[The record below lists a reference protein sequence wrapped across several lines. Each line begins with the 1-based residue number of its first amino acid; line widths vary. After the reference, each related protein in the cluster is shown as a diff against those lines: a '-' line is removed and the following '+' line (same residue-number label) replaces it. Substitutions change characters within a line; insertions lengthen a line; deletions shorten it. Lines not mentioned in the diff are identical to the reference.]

1 MGFISDVIT
10 LTRLANK
17 IKQDAGLDSENMKTA
32 AACWSKAKAIS
43 AQAAK
48 YVMEYPV
55 ACSSQITD
63 YKKAL
68 AIAKQVEL
76 DCARFVILASG
87 LNPIVDRKN
96 NDTIEAHLNSMV
108 TSFESYGVPCT
119 IEPATTE
126 FINAGREYMNKYFST
141 ELYHTYKD
149 EDPTKDSVA
158 MSTEVGNIN
167 AFNDE
172 GDDEN
177 VMNNPTDLNGNDL
190 NGNDY
195 DNFLKKASSV
205 SRDHDG
211 SDLAT
216 FKEPT
221 EDNFKELYFQL
232 TGQQMKTPDEMKNKE
247 GVDYAKA
254 KADYDAAFDK
264 YSNIMKKSKISMTM
278 ANDREN
284 ADVLRRLKDVGP
296 TIVTITLYL
305 TDGAGGQRAI
315 QLPLAIKSSLQF
327 VDSVD
332 LMTVLSRTNTNN
344 RKLDK
349 FIKVTSGQMG
359 FFKDWLASLNE
370 IDEDIN
376 REKALGK
383 VPIFRRLLDAK
394 NRYRIK
400 SIAET
405 RPHLAKFIAGKN
417 QKDLPMCTIVC
428 TVAELEE
435 AYNQKWTYIYRT
447 RKIIDSII
455 DTYMLLGFGVVDTTS
470 DYIYLFYAGE
480 SEPQIIAMDKL
491 GNNADGDKL
500 NKSLAE
506 AIVNTTR
513 LLARH

>member
-1 MGFISDVIT
+1 MGFILSDIIT
-10 LTRLANK
+10 LRKLANK
-17 IKQDAGLDSENMKTA
+17 IKEDAGLDSENAKTA

-87 LNPIVDRKN
+87 LNPIVDRKHG
-96 NDTIEAHLNSMV
+96 DTIEAHLNSMV

-126 FINAGREYMNKYFST
+126 FINAGREYMDKYFST

-149 EDPTKDSVA
+149 EDPDKDSVA

-177 VMNNPTDLNGNDL
+177 VMNNPTDLNGNDYDAFFRKATPN
-190 NGNDY
+190 NGE
-195 DNFLKKASSV
+195 SE
-205 SRDHDG
+205 
-211 SDLAT
+211 LAT

-221 EDNFKELYFQL
+221 EENFKELYFQL
-232 TGQQMKTPDEMKNKE
+232 TGQQMKTPDEIENKE
-247 GVDYAKA
+247 STDYAKA

-264 YSNIMKKSKISMTM
+264 YSNIVKQSKISMAM
-278 ANDREN
+278 ATARDN
-284 ADVLRRLKDVGP
+284 ADILKKLQDVGP

-327 VDSVD
+327 VDSID
-332 LMTVLSRTNTNN
+332 LMAVLSRTNTNN
-344 RKLDK
+344 RKLDR

-359 FFKDWLASLNE
+359 FFKDWLASLSE
-370 IDEDIN
+370 INEDIE
-376 REKALGK
+376 REKILGK
-383 VPIFRRLLDAK
+383 TPIFRRLLDAK

-400 SIAET
+400 SIAEVKP
-405 RPHLAKFIAGKN
+405 RLAKFIAGKN
-417 QKDLPMCTIVC
+417 QKDLPMCTIIC

-447 RKIIDSII
+447 RKIINDII

-480 SEPQIIAMDKL
+480 SEPQIIAVDKL
-491 GNNADGDKL
+491 GNGSGSDNT

-506 AIVNTTR
+506 AIANTTR

>member
-1 MGFISDVIT
+1 
-10 LTRLANK
+10 
-17 IKQDAGLDSENMKTA
+17 
-32 AACWSKAKAIS
+32 
-43 AQAAK
+43 
-48 YVMEYPV
+48 
-55 ACSSQITD
+55 
-63 YKKAL
+63 
-68 AIAKQVEL
+68 
-76 DCARFVILASG
+76 
-87 LNPIVDRKN
+87 
-96 NDTIEAHLNSMV
+96 
-108 TSFESYGVPCT
+108 
-119 IEPATTE
+119 
-126 FINAGREYMNKYFST
+126 
-141 ELYHTYKD
+141 
-149 EDPTKDSVA
+149 

-167 AFNDE
+167 AFNDD

-177 VMNNPTDLNGNDL
+177 VMNSPTDLNGNKSK
-190 NGNDY
+190 GNDY
-195 DNFLKKASSV
+195 DTFFRKATPNNGESE
-205 SRDHDG
+205 
-211 SDLAT
+211 LAT

-221 EDNFKELYFQL
+221 EENFKELYFQL
-232 TGQQMKTPDEMKNKE
+232 TGQQMKTPDELKDE
-247 GVDYAKA
+247 GVDYTKA
-254 KADYDAAFDK
+254 KADYNAAFDK
-264 YSNIMKKSKISMTM
+264 YTNIMKQTKISMAT
-278 ANDREN
+278 ANARDN
-284 ADVLRRLKDVGP
+284 ADILRKLQDVGP

-315 QLPLAIKSSLQF
+315 QLPLAIKSTLQF

-344 RKLDK
+344 RKLDR

-359 FFKDWLASLNE
+359 FFKDWLASLSE
-370 IDEDIN
+370 INEDID

-405 RPHLAKFIAGKN
+405 RPRLAKFIAGKN
-417 QKDLPMCTIVC
+417 QKDLPMCTIIC

-447 RKIIDSII
+447 RKIIDEII

-491 GNNADGDKL
+491 GNNAGGDNT

-506 AIVNTTR
+506 AIANTTR

>member
-17 IKQDAGLDSENMKTA
+17 IKKDAGLDSENAKTA

-87 LNPIVDRKN
+87 LNPIVDRKHG
-96 NDTIEAHLNSMV
+96 DTIEAHLNSMV

-126 FINAGREYMNKYFST
+126 FINAGREYMDKYFST

-149 EDPTKDSVA
+149 EDPDKDSVA

-177 VMNNPTDLNGNDL
+177 VMDNPTDLNGNKSK
-190 NGNDY
+190 GNDY
-195 DNFLKKASSV
+195 DTFFRKATPNNGESE
-205 SRDHDG
+205 
-211 SDLAT
+211 LAT

-221 EDNFKELYFQL
+221 EENFKELYFQL
-232 TGQQMKTPDEMKNKE
+232 TGQQMKTPDELNDE
-247 GVDYAKA
+247 GVDYTKA
-254 KADYDAAFDK
+254 KADYDAAFNK
-264 YSNIMKKSKISMTM
+264 YSNIMKQTKISMAM
-278 ANDREN
+278 ANARDN
-284 ADVLRRLKDVGP
+284 ADILRKLQDVGP

-327 VDSVD
+327 VDSID

-344 RKLDK
+344 RKLDR

-359 FFKDWLASLNE
+359 FFKDWLASLSE
-370 IDEDIN
+370 INEDID

-394 NRYRIK
+394 NRYRVK

-405 RPHLAKFIAGKN
+405 RPRLAKFIAGKN

-447 RKIIDSII
+447 RKIIDEII
-455 DTYMLLGFGVVDTTS
+455 DTYVLLGCGVVDTTS
-470 DYIYLFYAGE
+470 D
-480 SEPQIIAMDKL
+480 
-491 GNNADGDKL
+491 
-500 NKSLAE
+500 
-506 AIVNTTR
+506 
-513 LLARH
+513 

>member
-17 IKQDAGLDSENMKTA
+17 IKKDAGLDSENMKTA

-68 AIAKQVEL
+68 AISKQVEL

-87 LNPIVDRKN
+87 LNPIVDRKHG
-96 NDTIEAHLNSMV
+96 DTIEAHLNSMV

-119 IEPATTE
+119 IEPSTTE

-149 EDPTKDSVA
+149 EDPDKDSVA

-177 VMNNPTDLNGNDL
+177 VMNNPTDLNGNDYDTFFRKATPN
-190 NGNDY
+190 NGE
-195 DNFLKKASSV
+195 SE
-205 SRDHDG
+205 
-211 SDLAT
+211 LAN

-221 EDNFKELYFQL
+221 EENFKELYFQL
-232 TGQQMKTPDEMKNKE
+232 TGQQMKTPDELKGE

-264 YSNIMKKSKISMTM
+264 YSNIMKQTKISKAM
-278 ANDREN
+278 ANARDN
-284 ADVLRRLKDVGP
+284 ADILRKLQDVGP

-359 FFKDWLASLNE
+359 FFKDWLASLSEINE
-370 IDEDIN
+370 DVE

-405 RPHLAKFIAGKN
+405 RPRLAKFIAGKN
-417 QKDLPMCTIVC
+417 QKDLPMCTIIC

-447 RKIIDSII
+447 RKIIDEII

-491 GNNADGDKL
+491 GNGSGNDNT

-506 AIVNTTR
+506 AIANTTR

>member
-17 IKQDAGLDSENMKTA
+17 IKKDAGLDSENAKTV

-43 AQAAK
+43 AQASK

-87 LNPIVDRKN
+87 LNPIVDRKHG
-96 NDTIEAHLNSMV
+96 DTIEAHLNSMV

-126 FINAGREYMNKYFST
+126 FINAGREYMDKYFST

-149 EDPTKDSVA
+149 EDPDKDSVA

-167 AFNDE
+167 AFNDD

-177 VMNNPTDLNGNDL
+177 VMNSPTDLNGNDYDTFFRKATPN
-190 NGNDY
+190 NGE
-195 DNFLKKASSV
+195 SE
-205 SRDHDG
+205 
-211 SDLAT
+211 LAT

-232 TGQQMKTPDEMKNKE
+232 TGQQMKTPDELKAE
-247 GVDYAKA
+247 GVDYTKA

-264 YSNIMKKSKISMTM
+264 YSNIMKQTKISMAM
-278 ANDREN
+278 ANARDN
-284 ADVLRRLKDVGP
+284 ADILRKLQDVGP

-315 QLPLAIKSSLQF
+315 QLPLAIKSTLQF

-344 RKLDK
+344 RKLDR

-359 FFKDWLASLNE
+359 FFKDWLASLSE
-370 IDEDIN
+370 INEDID

-405 RPHLAKFIAGKN
+405 RPRLAKFIAGKN

-447 RKIIDSII
+447 RKIIDEII

-491 GNNADGDKL
+491 GNNGGSDNT

-506 AIVNTTR
+506 AIANTTR

>member
-17 IKQDAGLDSENMKTA
+17 IKKDAGLDSENAKTV

-87 LNPIVDRKN
+87 LNPIVDRKHG
-96 NDTIEAHLNSMV
+96 DTIEAHLNSMV

-149 EDPTKDSVA
+149 EDPDKDSVA

-167 AFNDE
+167 ALDDE

-177 VMNNPTDLNGNDL
+177 VMDNPTDL

-195 DNFLKKASSV
+195 DNFLKRASSV
-205 SRDHDG
+205 YKGHEG

-221 EDNFKELYFQL
+221 EENFKELYFQL
-232 TGQQMKTPDEMKNKE
+232 TGQQMKTPDELNDE
-247 GVDYAKA
+247 GVDYTKA

-264 YSNIMKKSKISMTM
+264 YSNIVKQSKISMAT
-278 ANDREN
+278 ANARDN
-284 ADVLRRLKDVGP
+284 ADILRKLQDVGP

-327 VDSVD
+327 VDSID

-344 RKLDK
+344 RKLDR

-359 FFKDWLASLNE
+359 FFKDWLASLSEINE
-370 IDEDIN
+370 DVE

-405 RPHLAKFIAGKN
+405 RPRLAKFIAGKN
-417 QKDLPMCTIVC
+417 QKDLPMCTIIC

-447 RKIIDSII
+447 RKIIDEII
-455 DTYMLLGFGVVDTTS
+455 DTYMLLGFGIVDTTS

-491 GNNADGDKL
+491 GNGSGNDNT

-506 AIVNTTR
+506 AIANTTR

>member
-1 MGFISDVIT
+1 MDFISDVNI

-17 IKQDAGLDSENMKTA
+17 IKKDAGLDSENAKTV

-68 AIAKQVEL
+68 AISKQVEL

-87 LNPIVDRKN
+87 LNPIVDRKHG
-96 NDTIEAHLNSMV
+96 DTIEAHLNSMV

-149 EDPTKDSVA
+149 EDPDKDSVA

-177 VMNNPTDLNGNDL
+177 VMNNPTDLNGND
-190 NGNDY
+190 Y
-195 DNFLKKASSV
+195 DNFLKRASSV
-205 SRDHDG
+205 YKGHEG

-221 EDNFKELYFQL
+221 EENFKELYFQL
-232 TGQQMKTPDEMKNKE
+232 TGQQMKTPDELKGE

-254 KADYDAAFDK
+254 KADYDAAFNK
-264 YSNIMKKSKISMTM
+264 YSNIMKQTKISMAA
-278 ANDREN
+278 ANARDN
-284 ADVLRRLKDVGP
+284 ADILRKLQDVGP

-344 RKLDK
+344 RKLDR

-359 FFKDWLASLNE
+359 FFKDWLASLSEINE
-370 IDEDIN
+370 DVE

-405 RPHLAKFIAGKN
+405 RPRLAKFIAGKN
-417 QKDLPMCTIVC
+417 QKDLPMCTIIC

-447 RKIIDSII
+447 RKIIDEII

-491 GNNADGDKL
+491 GNGSGNDNT

-506 AIVNTTR
+506 AIANTTR